1 MKKDDKSCGSCKWW
15 ENSYKGSRIVSHSL
29 GSCEKPYDWNLVP
42 YALQLGMRGWFAVD
56 RRDGTQCPTWQA
68 KKHGKKVR
76 TE

>member
-1 MKKDDKSCGSCKWW
+1 MTGFDYSDLTWMG
-15 ENSYKGSRIVSHSL
+15 KGV
-29 GSCEKPYDWNLVP
+29 EP